1 MRCCYRRTLS
11 DAQASGGAG
20 HAFNYGGRLAYTQP
34 NTPDMSAAIYRRQVQ
49 LFNLFIIYY
58 YYYYLINSIFSYY
71 LFIIIIIINY

>member
-49 LFNLFIIYY
+49 LFNLFII
-58 YYYYLINSIFSYY
+58 SFY
-71 LFIIIIIINY
+71 LFIIIITI